1 MVYRDH
7 EGCVIAALS
16 QKISMTQSVEL
27 AEALAARRAVTFD
40 MELSLSRV
48 IIEGDFLR
56 VVQALK
62 SLGRCNTLFGRVIEE
77 SRNLGESFQQCKFQ
91 HVQRDGNRLA
101 YVLARKAVLFT
112 DINV

>member
-62 SLGRCNTLFGRVIEE
+62 SLGRCNTLFRHVIEE
-77 SRNLGESFQQCKFQ
+77 ARSLGEFFQQYQFQ
-91 HVQRDGNRLA
+91 HVHRDGNRLA
-101 YVLARKAVLFT
+101 YALAKRAVLST
-112 DINV
+112 DIDV

>member
-7 EGCVIAALS
+7 EGCVIAAPS

-27 AEALAARRAVTFD
+27 AEALAARRAVAFD

-48 IIEGDFLR
+48 IIEGDCLR

-62 SLGRCNTLFGRVIEE
+62 SLGRCNTLFGHVIEE
-77 SRNLGESFQQCKFQ
+77 ARSLGESFQQYQFQ

-101 YVLARKAVLFT
+101 HVLVRRAVLFT
-112 DINV
+112 GIDV

>member
-48 IIEGDFLR
+48 IIEGDCLR

-62 SLGRCNTLFGRVIEE
+62 SLGRCNTLFGHVIEE
-77 SRNLGESFQQCKFQ
+77 ARSLGESFQQYQFQ

-101 YVLARKAVLFT
+101 HVLARRVVLFT
-112 DINV
+112 DIDV